1 VTLETDLLLDRRRLK
16 RRLFL
21 WRVVALLAVVG
32 ALLLAVDRDGELK
45 LARDHVARLTLSG
58 TITEDRKMVDAL
70 AVLARDPTAKALLV
84 VIDSPGGTVSGGESL
99 HHAIARV
106 GREMPVVAVM
116 GATAAS
122 AGYMVA
128 LPAER
133 IFAREATLTGS
144 IGVKLMLP
152 EFSGL
157 LEKLGV
163 GDNSLAS
170 GPLKDE
176 PSLARPLSPAGR
188 AVMQG
193 IVADMHEQFTAM
205 VAAGRRMEPARVA
218 ELADGRAYTGRQA
231 LKLGLIDAIG
241 GEREAREWL
250 AEAKKVPA
258 TLPARDVGKRG
269 WAERALGD
277 ERAEGL
283 LPALFG
289 ALMKSLLSQ
298 RLDGGWAI
306 WQPEQLGR

>member
-1 VTLETDLLLDRRRLK
+1 MTLETDLLLDRRRLK

>member
-1 VTLETDLLLDRRRLK
+1 MTLETDLLLDRRRLK

-32 ALLLAVDRDGELK
+32 ALLLAVDRDGELQ
-45 LARDHVARLTLSG
+45 LARDHVARLTLRG
-58 TITEDRKMVDAL
+58 TITEDRKAL
-70 AVLARDPTAKALLV
+70 ADLAALAADPTAKALLV
-84 VIDSPGGTVSGGESL
+84 VIDSPGGTMSGGESL
-99 HHAIARV
+99 HHAVARV
-106 GREMPVVAVM
+106 AKDKPVVAVM

-128 LPAER
+128 LPAQR

-157 LEKLGV
+157 MEKLGV
-163 GDNSLAS
+163 GDNSIAS

-188 AVMQG
+188 DAMQA
-193 IVADMHEQFTAM
+193 IVADMHAQFAAM

-231 LKLGLIDAIG
+231 LRLGLIDAIG

-250 AEAKKVPA
+250 AETKQVPTA
-258 TLPARDVGKRG
+258 LPARELGKRG

-277 ERAEGL
+277 DRAEGI
-283 LPALFG
+283 LPALLG
-289 ALMKSLLSQ
+289 LLAKTLLSQ

-306 WQPEQLGR
+306 WQPEHLSR

>member
-128 LPAER
+128 LPADR